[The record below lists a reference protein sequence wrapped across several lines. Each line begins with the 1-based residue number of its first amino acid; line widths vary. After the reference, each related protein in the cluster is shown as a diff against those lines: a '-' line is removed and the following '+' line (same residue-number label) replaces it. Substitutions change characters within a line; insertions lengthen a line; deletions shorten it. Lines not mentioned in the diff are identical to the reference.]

1 MSNNKKNQ
9 EMKQNI
15 IYIIIASFL
24 LIAGCGSEAQ
34 APESLEEKQKQLA
47 SYKEELESLKT
58 KISDLEAEIR
68 RTNGKE
74 QKKDLRLVEH
84 EVLQP
89 VLFQHFIEVPGEVKS
104 DKNIQVNPEISGVIL
119 KRNYE
124 EGAYVKQGAVIAVLD
139 ADILKRNIEEV
150 KTRLDL
156 AETIFKRQENL
167 WNQNIGSEVQFLQA
181 KNNKEALEKNLE
193 TLEAQL
199 SDAYVKAPISGTL
212 DEYFMNTGEMAS
224 PQMPIARIVNLSS
237 VEISADVSE
246 TYVKDVKRGDEVNV
260 SFTAIGEEMELPIAA
275 VGQFI
280 NPQNRTFKI
289 TMKASNKEGYLKPN
303 TLAMVKI
310 NDFTLENAITVTSN
324 LIQRGTDGGAF
335 LYIAQ
340 KEGDK
345 TIAKKVMI
353 ETGRTYEGR
362 TVINKGLKAG
372 DKVIVTGYSEVV
384 DNEEVKDVT
393 SAS

>member
-1 MSNNKKNQ
+1 
-9 EMKQNI
+9 MKQNI
-15 IYIIIASFL
+15 IYIIIATLF

-34 APESLEEKQKQLA
+34 APESLEEKQKQLE
-47 SYKEELESLKT
+47 SYKKELESLKT
-58 KISDLEAEIR
+58 KINTLEAELR
-68 RTNGKE
+68 SANGKV
-74 QKKDLRLVEH
+74 QKKELRLIEH

-124 EGAYVKQGAVIAVLD
+124 EGAFVKKGAVIAVLNSE
-139 ADILKRNIEEV
+139 ILKSNIEEV
-150 KTRLDL
+150 KTRLNL

-167 WNQNIGSEVQFLQA
+167 WNQNIGSEVQYLQA

-193 TLEAQL
+193 TLQTQL
-199 SDAYVKAPISGTL
+199 GDAYVKAPISGTL

-224 PQMPIARIVNLSS
+224 PQLPIARIVNLSS

-246 TYVKDVKRGDEVNV
+246 TYVKDIKRGDKVNV
-260 SFTAIGEEMELPIAA
+260 SFTAIGEDMELPIAA

-289 TMKASNKEGYLKPN
+289 TMKANNKEGYLRPN
-303 TLAMVKI
+303 TLAMVRI
-310 NDFTLENAITVTSN
+310 NDYTLEDAITVTSN
-324 LIQRGTDGGAF
+324 LIQRGTDGGEF

-340 KEGDK
+340 KQGDK

-393 SAS
+393 NAS